1 MQHSEEEEE
10 LVELSAEEL
19 ATLRHDSSQ
28 LTLPAARNWSSST
41 FVCCSSPAS
50 CILSCCCPCLQFGLN
65 QRAAFGSSCAK
76 WTVLYVLPLLLLY
89 LLVDHYYPSLPTAEK
104 AAELAMKHIEDGDEE
119 PFDRGDAFLYAMP
132 IAMILMGCVG
142 MFRRRALRLKYGIG
156 GNLLGDFLCHCLCA
170 CCSLAREAR
179 EIRKQTLDEVVAG
192 AEQDL
197 TSV

>member
-1 MQHSEEEEE
+1 MSDEDEE

-19 ATLRHDSSQ
+19 AELRHSITQ
-28 LTLPAARNWSSST
+28 HVRVPAARGWSTST
-41 FVCCSSPAS
+41 FVCCNSPSS

-76 WTVLYVLPLLLLY
+76 WALLYVLPLVLLY
-89 LLVDHYYPSLPTAEK
+89 LAVDHYYPSLPTAER
-104 AAELAMKHIEDGDEE
+104 AAEQAVKQLDEDDADS
-119 PFDRGDAFLYAMP
+119 FDRGDAFLHALP
-132 IAMILMGCVG
+132 VGLALVGCVG
-142 MFRRRALRLKYGIG
+142 MLRRRALRQKYGIG
-156 GNLLGDFLCHCLCA
+156 GSLLSDFLCHFCCTS
-170 CCSLAREAR
+170 CSLAREAR